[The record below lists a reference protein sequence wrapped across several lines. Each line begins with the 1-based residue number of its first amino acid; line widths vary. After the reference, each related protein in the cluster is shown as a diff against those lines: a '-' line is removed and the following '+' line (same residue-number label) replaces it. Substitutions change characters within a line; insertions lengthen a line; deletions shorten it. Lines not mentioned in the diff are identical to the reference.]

1 MSTKEKGKVEDMAKA
16 DKAHYEREMKIY
28 IPSKGKTK
36 KKFKDPNVPNR
47 PPLAFLLFCSEYQ
60 PKTKG
65 EDAGLSYWC
74 HLLVTLQR
82 NWERCEKTVV
92 DDKQSYD
99 NKAAKLKEKYKK
111 DITA

>member
-36 KKFKDPNVPNR
+36 KKFKDPNGPNR

-65 EDAGLSYWC
+65 EDAGLSIG
-74 HLLVTLQR
+74 
-82 NWERCEKTVV
+82 
-92 DDKQSYD
+92 DI
-99 NKAAKLKEKYKK
+99 AKKLGEM
-111 DITA
+111 